1 MGGVKFSSEQREHRW
16 DEVLWIRCF
25 SPRIVISSA
34 AGPRVAKERKTKLGR
49 SEIQTA
55 VERAFPTPTRGA
67 LSMMSRHARALLKV
81 KRSAA
86 RRSTLR
92 WQVPLLMRIPQ
103 LSTLMSREIV
113 LEGLHSSAA
122 EMTHICPPPR
132 LTLMSGQALG
142 AAV

>member
-1 MGGVKFSSEQREHRW
+1 MSIGGT
-16 DEVLWIRCF
+16 RCYGSVVF
-25 SPRIVISSA
+25 SPRIVISST
-34 AGPRVAKERKTKLGR
+34 AGPRVAKERKTKPGR

-67 LSMMSRHARALLKV
+67 LSMMSRNARALLKV

-132 LTLMSGQALG
+132 PTLMSGQALG